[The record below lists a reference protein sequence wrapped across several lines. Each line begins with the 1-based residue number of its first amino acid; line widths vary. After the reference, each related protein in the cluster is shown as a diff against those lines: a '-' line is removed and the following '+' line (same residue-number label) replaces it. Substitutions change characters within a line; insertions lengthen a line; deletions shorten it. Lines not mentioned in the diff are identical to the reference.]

1 MTTTETLTNDPSY
14 GAILQFLGRCQL
26 RLSDATALKDSP
38 VETLKLL
45 HHLHLAK
52 CTLEHMQA
60 QLPPTERQRLTQ
72 LHKRRQPFKQ
82 QDREWTTLSAA
93 EQCHALL
100 RNLRSQASQY
110 PWLAQRDVTGILDD
124 RPKAVSPKEP
134 FKSESLGVNQG
145 SSSPHEL
152 SEKTHL
158 NSVIP
163 NPASTPNPLG
173 TLQEQRRQLFTTA
186 DGSILRQR
194 RYAPE
199 PTDPEQSERLVQH
212 HRQIHDELTGDLVH
226 MAQTLKG
233 NSMLFGDLLNKDRQV
248 LQDAQEV
255 ISSNV
260 DHMQKHGGRLTTYSR
275 KSWSTT
281 WMTWLIILVVCLTFI
296 MVYFVV
302 RLFPK
307 NR

>member
-1 MTTTETLTNDPSY
+1 MTTTEALTNDPSY

-26 RLSDATALKDSP
+26 TLSDVSTLKDSP
-38 VETLKLL
+38 VETLKWL

-60 QLPPTERQRLTQ
+60 QLPPTERQRLVR

-82 QDREWTTLSAA
+82 ADREWTTLSAA

-100 RNLRSQASQY
+100 RNLRNQASQY
-110 PWLAQRDVTGILDD
+110 PWLAERDVAGILDD
-124 RPKAVSPKEP
+124 RPKAVSPKVP
-134 FKSESLGVNQG
+134 VKSELPRVTQG
-145 SSSPHEL
+145 ASSPEEH
-152 SEKTHL
+152 SEKTFPSSATPVH
-158 NSVIP
+158 
-163 NPASTPNPLG
+163 ASTPDSLN

-233 NSMLFGDLLNKDRQV
+233 NSLLFGDLLSKDREV

-255 ISSNV
+255 ISNNV

-307 NR
+307 SR